1 MPPGPR
7 SGRQEIFTILG
18 ALYGSKLLRYT
29 AMEIT
34 PGDLSAAQPSFPR
47 DRRDVRRAIEHW
59 FRNTWAADSIPMLD
73 TFDFS
78 PMRGDWG
85 QRFLICGG
93 DAVED
98 AVFVTY
104 GLGFARLLGLPQK
117 AVTTAPF
124 LQQIPE
130 LYRGMFSEGYN
141 KVIIETGPVHLK
153 GTFTRESI
161 FEFYRAVFLPIM
173 LHPGWSKQLIY
184 GSFNYRATIA

>member
-1 MPPGPR
+1 MPNEPQYVSATR
-7 SGRQEIFTILG
+7 S
-18 ALYGSKLLRYT
+18 S
-29 AMEIT
+29 
-34 PGDLSAAQPSFPR
+34 SPR

-59 FRNTWAADSIPMLD
+59 LRNTWGIDSIPLLD

-104 GLGFARLLGLPQK
+104 GLGFAQLLGLPQR
-117 AVTTAPF
+117 AETATPF

-130 LYRGMFSEGYN
+130 LYRAMFSEGYG
-141 KVIIETGPVHLK
+141 KVIIETGPIHLK
-153 GTFTRESI
+153 GTFTKANT

-173 LHPGWSKQLIY
+173 LDPRWSKQLVY
-184 GSFNYRATIA
+184 GSFNCRAIAA